1 MKRIAELRKENHMT
15 QIALA
20 LKLNVTQNMISFYET
35 GKYQPSIEILSE
47 LSKIFN
53 TSIDYITGNS
63 DIRHKA
69 DYFVKEQYTPT
80 EAEMICLFKT
90 LNNIEQQRAIG
101 IIQAVKSLN
110 WHK

>member
-20 LKLNVTQNMISFYET
+20 LRLNVTQNMISFYET
-35 GKYQPSIEILSE
+35 GKYEPCIAILSE

-63 DIRHKA
+63 DIRYKA
-69 DYFVKEQYTPT
+69 DYFIREEYTPT
-80 EAEMICLFKT
+80 EAEMMSLFKT
-90 LNNIEQQRAIG
+90 LSKDEQQRAIG
-101 IIQAVKSLN
+101 IIQAVKAMR
-110 WHK
+110 